1 MTERIAGRETSRTN
15 ASDEETLAREVPAEF
30 EAALCRYHDELLR
43 YMRTRLD
50 DHAAAADLVQEAC
63 ARIMRYRD
71 RLEGEALRSMLY
83 RIVNNLLVDHWRRAQ
98 ARNLKEHVPI
108 EDEPLAAPDP
118 SPEDA
123 LAEEQRLAALKKA
136 IQSLPPKRRRVLI
149 MARLQGKPHAEVA
162 RECGISVSGVE
173 KHLARAIVAC
183 GDLMRKWDL

>member
-1 MTERIAGRETSRTN
+1 MAERIAGRGTTRAD
-15 ASDEETLAREVPAEF
+15 ASGEEALAREVPAEF
-30 EAALCRYHDELLR
+30 EAALCHYHAELLR
-43 YMRTRLD
+43 YLHTRLD

-83 RIVNNLLVDHWRRAQ
+83 RIVNNLLVDHWRRSQ

-108 EDEPLAAPDP
+108 EDEPLAAPEP

-149 MARLQGKPHAEVA
+149 LARLQGLSHAEVA

-183 GDLMRKWDL
+183 GDLMRKLDL